1 MTYRHILILGGTGD
15 AKKLCHRLAN
25 TTTAQLYYSQAKS
38 LTRLSLPENVM
49 FKSGGFRQYG
59 TDSLS
64 GLCHFLQDNHID
76 LIMDITHPYASRISH
91 TAFQASLNLKIPV
104 WAYHRPV
111 WPVLPRQQRF
121 ETLSQLWQRL
131 PPHARV
137 FLSSGH
143 QELAE
148 LTPRPDIHLIWRGIV
163 APDNDFLTRQRAD
176 IILAKGPFL
185 QTAEDDLLQQ
195 SNITYLV
202 SKESGGPL
210 PAKIR
215 AAIERKVAIWT
226 LHRPAPIVQDSFN
239 ELYHCTTNL
248 SDILDPFIR

>member
-1 MTYRHILILGGTGD
+1 MSYDHILILGGTGE
-15 AKKLCHRLAN
+15 AKKLCHQLAN
-25 TTTAQLYYSQAKS
+25 TTTAQLYYSQANS
-38 LTRLSLPENVM
+38 LTNLSLPENVI
-49 FKSGGFRQYG
+49 FKTGGFRQYG

-64 GLCHFLQDNHID
+64 GLCHFLQENHID
-76 LIMDITHPYASRISH
+76 LILDLTHPYASQISY
-91 TAFQASLNLKIPV
+91 TAFQASQSLAIEL

-111 WPVLPRQQRF
+111 WPELPYQQRF
-121 ETLSQLWQRL
+121 ATLSHLWQRL

-163 APDNDFLTRQRAD
+163 APNTDFLTRQQAD
-176 IILAKGPFL
+176 IILAKGPFS
-185 QTAEDDLLQQ
+185 QTAESDLLQQ
-195 SNITYLV
+195 SNITHLV

-215 AAIERKVAIWT
+215 AAIDLKIAIWT
-226 LHRPAPIVQDSFN
+226 LHRPTAIAQNSYND
-239 ELYHCTTNL
+239 LYRCTADL
-248 SDILDPFIR
+248 SDILAPLTT